1 MALQAAYKQFLAV
14 PNPSALAQDA
24 SLHYITS
31 TTSFN
36 GADQIIK
43 HFSTFRNQS
52 KKKRE
57 DVLFVIEG
65 QNAVVLEAEL
75 VLEFI
80 SSGGPY
86 LPGLDDN
93 FLADRTVS
101 FAVTHIVLF
110 DSDSK
115 IVQIRQTW
123 DQGSLLKQLD
133 VIGKSGRNW
142 PIRDSKEQITLIT
155 KCVKGGGAPGSAE
168 TLPMHNR
175 TKSTNPL
182 RDPHAS
188 LALFAPREEQ
198 EEVTVVSP
206 YAGRRPTQRSF
217 TEILGD
223 EPEDPASPSNGRERS
238 VSPHKAKMG
247 ASKNFQPVRLFDRDD
262 DAAEADTPEN
272 GRSPER
278 VVRPHPKK
286 YQHFDFDDGSESQEA
301 PKPAPAPA
309 KKSKS
314 GASWGFEDF
323 MTPQKPT
330 ASRTLHKAREVRH
343 WGTEDDI
350 AEEQPAHK
358 AQQAKGRIAAEA
370 HFDFI
375 DDGETPA
382 GGRYRGPPR
391 GKGQNEGQH
400 LYDNNLY
407 NEDGSAPTPG
417 PAPLGNITNQAGRHK
432 SFDPHFEMTDES
444 PRDSN
449 GAKDKPAKLGEDRK
463 KAVRMMESNWETY
476 DVSPA
481 AQKENSNPNSNTRG
495 IVTAGD
501 GMGNKKAGW
510 GLSEKTERGIITAGD
525 GMGGKKGAGRGW
537 ALGDESDEDEP
548 TQPQKKGGRGP
559 PAKSDSF
566 WDF

>member
-1 MALQAAYKQFLAV
+1 MALQTAYKQFLAA
-14 PNPSALAQDA
+14 PSPSALAQDA

-36 GADQIIK
+36 GADNIIK

-52 KKKRE
+52 KKQKE

-75 VLEFI
+75 VLEFV

-101 FAVTHIVLF
+101 FAITHIVLF
-110 DSDSK
+110 NADGK
-115 IVQIRQTW
+115 ILQIRQTW

-133 VIGKSGRNW
+133 VIGRSGRNW
-142 PIRDSKEQITLIT
+142 PIRDGRDQITLIT
-155 KCVKGGGAPGSAE
+155 RCVKVGGAPTS
-168 TLPMHNR
+168 TKDLPMHNR
-175 TKSTNPL
+175 SQSTNPL

-198 EEVTVVSP
+198 EEVTVISP

-223 EPEDPASPSNGRERS
+223 EAEEPSSPSNGRERS
-238 VSPHKAKMG
+238 ASPIKPKVG
-247 ASKNFQPVRLFDRDD
+247 AGKNFQPVRLFDRDD
-262 DAAEADTPEN
+262 DAVEADTPEN

-278 VVRPHPKK
+278 VVKPHPKK
-286 YQHFDFDDGSESQEA
+286 YQHFNFDDGTESQET

-309 KKSKS
+309 QKSKHD
-314 GASWGFEDF
+314 ASWGFEDF

-330 ASRTLHKAREVRH
+330 ASRTLHKARDVRH
-343 WGTEDDI
+343 WGTGDDV
-350 AEEQPAHK
+350 AEEQPAQK

-370 HFDFI
+370 HFDFV

-382 GGRYRGPPR
+382 GGRFRGPPR
-391 GKGQNEGQH
+391 GRGQNEGQH
-400 LYDNNLY
+400 LYEMNLY
-407 NEDGSAPTPG
+407 KEDGSAPTPG
-417 PAPLGNITNQAGRHK
+417 PAPLGNITNQAGRQK

-449 GAKDKPAKLGEDRK
+449 GANKAENLGEDRK
-463 KAVRMMESNWETY
+463 KAVRMMESSWETY

-481 AQKENSNPNSNTRG
+481 AQKENTNPNGRSRG

-510 GLSEKTERGIITAGD
+510 GLSEKKERGIVIAGD
-525 GMGGKKGAGRGW
+525 GMGGRKGADRGW
-537 ALGDESDEDEP
+537 LFGEGGDEDEP
-548 TQPQKKGGRGP
+548 AQPQKKAVRGP
-559 PAKSDSF
+559 PAKADGF

>member
-1 MALQAAYKQFLAV
+1 MALQAAYKQFLAAPTPTV
-14 PNPSALAQDA
+14 LAQDA

-36 GADQIIK
+36 GPDSIIK

-52 KKKRE
+52 KKKKE

-75 VLEFI
+75 VIEFI

-110 DSDSK
+110 DADGK
-115 IVQIRQTW
+115 ILQIRQNW

-142 PIRDSKEQITLIT
+142 PIRDGKDQVSLIA
-155 KCVKGGGAPGSAE
+155 KCVKGGGAPGF
-168 TLPMHNR
+168 TTDLPMHNR

-223 EPEDPASPSNGRERS
+223 EPEEPASPSNGRERS
-238 VSPHKAKMG
+238 VSPSKAKAG
-247 ASKNFQPVRLFDRDD
+247 VSKNFQAVRLFDRDD
-262 DAAEADTPEN
+262 GTVEADTPEN

-278 VVRPHPKK
+278 VIRPNPKK
-286 YQHFDFDDGSESQEA
+286 YQHFDFDDGHSQEA

-309 KKSKS
+309 KSSKH

-323 MTPQKPT
+323 VTPQKPT
-330 ASRTLHKAREVRH
+330 ASRTLHKAREARN
-343 WGTEDDI
+343 WSTEDAI
-350 AEEQPAHK
+350 TEEQPAPK
-358 AQQAKGRIAAEA
+358 AQQAKGRITAES
-370 HFDFI
+370 HFDFV

-382 GGRYRGPPR
+382 GGRFRGPPR
-391 GKGQNEGQH
+391 GRGQNEGQH
-400 LYDNNLY
+400 LYEMNLY
-407 NEDGSAPTPG
+407 KEDGSAPTPG

-449 GAKDKPAKLGEDRK
+449 DGKDKAEKLGDDRK

-481 AQKENSNPNSNTRG
+481 ALKENNNPNGKTRG

-501 GMGNKKAGW
+501 GMGNKKGGW
-510 GLSEKTERGIITAGD
+510 GLAEKKERGINTAGD
-525 GMGGKKGAGRGW
+525 GMGGRKGAGRGW
-537 ALGDESDEDEP
+537 ALGDESDEDAP

-559 PAKSDSF
+559 PAKAESF